1 MRLRPYQPGK
11 RSHTMSS
18 SIGSIGSY
26 SSSMMG
32 MQRPPRPDSSKLAE
46 DLFSQIDSTG
56 KGYIEKSDL
65 ESAFQQVTSTSSS
78 SAAELFTSLD
88 SNGDGK
94 VTKDEMSSSLKSL
107 MDTLDSQFQS
117 MRMSD
122 AVGAAGA
129 NGSLPPPP
137 PPENDAG
144 FTKEEL
150 QSQLDEIGSSDSER
164 SGLIS
169 KVIENFDK
177 ADTNGD
183 GKVSFKE
190 AMAYDQSGTSSS
202 TGTTSSSD
210 TTSTSSTSGSSSEA
224 QLMLQIM
231 KLAQAYGLFGEEQK
245 SSSVSA
251 VA

>member
-1 MRLRPYQPGK
+1 
-11 RSHTMSS
+11 MSS

-65 ESAFQQVTSTSSS
+65 ESALQQVNSTGSS
-78 SAAELFTSLD
+78 SADELFTSLD
-88 SNGDGK
+88 SDGDGK
-94 VTKDEMSSSLKSL
+94 VTQDEMTSGLKNL
-107 MDTLDSQFQS
+107 MASLDSQFQS
-117 MRMSD
+117 MGMNE
-122 AVGAAGA
+122 AMGGM
-129 NGSLPPPP
+129 PPP

-150 QSQLDEIGSSDSER
+150 QSQLDEIGSSDSKR

-169 KVIENFDK
+169 KVIENFDQ
-177 ADTNGD
+177 ADANGD

-190 AMAYDQSGTSSS
+190 AMAYDQSGTSSA
-202 TGTTSSSD
+202 TGTTSSSG

-231 KLAQAYGLFGEEQK
+231 KLAQAYGLFGAEQK

>member
-1 MRLRPYQPGK
+1 
-11 RSHTMSS
+11 MSS
-18 SIGSIGSY
+18 GIGSIGSY

-32 MQRPPRPDSSKLAE
+32 MQRPSRPDSSKLAE

-65 ESAFQQVTSTSSS
+65 ESAFKQVTSTSSS
-78 SAAELFTSLD
+78 SSDELFTSLD

-107 MDTLDSQFQS
+107 MDSLDSQFQS

-122 AVGAAGA
+122 AMGAAGA
-129 NGSLPPPP
+129 NGSRPPP

-144 FTKEEL
+144 LTKEEL
-150 QSQLDEIGSSDSER
+150 QSQVSQIGGSDSKR

-169 KVIENFDK
+169 TVIENFDK

-190 AMAYDQSGTSSS
+190 AIAYDQSGTSAS
-202 TGTTSSSD
+202 TGTTSSTD
-210 TTSTSSTSGSSSEA
+210 TTASSGSSSTSSSEA

-245 SSSVSA
+245 LSSVSA

>member
-1 MRLRPYQPGK
+1 
-11 RSHTMSS
+11 MSS
-18 SIGSIGSY
+18 SISSVGSY
-26 SSSMMG
+26 FSSMMG
-32 MQRPPRPDSSKLAE
+32 MQRPSRPDSSKLAE

-65 ESAFQQVTSTSSS
+65 ESAFKQVSSSSSS
-78 SAAELFTSLD
+78 SADELFTSLD

-94 VTKDEMSSSLKSL
+94 VTKEEMSSSLKSL
-107 MDTLDSQFQS
+107 MDSLDSQFQS

-122 AVGAAGA
+122 AMGAAGA
-129 NGSLPPPP
+129 NGSMPPPP
-137 PPENDAG
+137 PPGNDAG

-150 QSQLDEIGSSDSER
+150 QSQLNEIGSGDSKR

-177 ADTNGD
+177 ADSNGD

-190 AMAYDQSGTSSS
+190 AMAYDQSSTSSS
-202 TGTTSSSD
+202 SSTASSSD
-210 TTSTSSTSGSSSEA
+210 SSTASSASTASTSEA

>member
-1 MRLRPYQPGK
+1 
-11 RSHTMSS
+11 
-18 SIGSIGSY
+18 
-26 SSSMMG
+26 
-32 MQRPPRPDSSKLAE
+32 
-46 DLFSQIDSTG
+46 
-56 KGYIEKSDL
+56 
-65 ESAFQQVTSTSSS
+65 
-78 SAAELFTSLD
+78 
-88 SNGDGK
+88 
-94 VTKDEMSSSLKSL
+94 
-107 MDTLDSQFQS
+107 

-122 AVGAAGA
+122 AMGAAGA
-129 NGSLPPPP
+129 NGAMPPPP
-137 PPENDAG
+137 PQNDAG

-150 QSQLDEIGSSDSER
+150 QSQLDEIGSSDSKR
-164 SGLIS
+164 SSLIS
-169 KVIENFDK
+169 KVVENFDT

-190 AMAYDQSGTSSS
+190 AMAYDQSGTSAS

-210 TTSTSSTSGSSSEA
+210 TSASSSEA